1 LYSFRLKGV
10 FEYFIAYYMTF
21 DNKFLK
27 EVIKDENFYLS
38 FTNEFELYAG
48 FNRED
53 DKFLKRIYKKTKKIF
68 KKINEDYNLNE
79 SSVDS
84 LLVSKIIEARDF
96 SEIIE
101 KFTKRLKDGL
111 TVSEQDNI
119 EEELIN
125 ELGIDDTNS
134 DVKSKQIKLLNDS
147 AESLEGSLAILG
159 KVYKNIDDITDVD
172 LVYEIFDY
180 IIDNAILWSFKLI
193 DEFKDIDISE
203 IFKGEKEADAKNIL
217 KIITNFIPTLVQVRL
232 NEMIGHNNLE
242 RIIIERLEVAMKNA
256 NNNQFKIFILSFL
269 LTDINLDKHK
279 KILEECIPL
288 IKIPIIKYS
297 FILKMNYYL
306 GFKCNGNNEL
316 KKILQNNI
324 QNQTLKFNNDTDL
337 GSLHKGFSEK
347 QNKKGNYK

>member
-1 LYSFRLKGV
+1 MWLTKQFSLHSIIG
-10 FEYFIAYYMTF
+10 F

-27 EVIKDENFYLS
+27 DVIKDENFYLS

-53 DKFLKRIYKKTKKIF
+53 DKFLKKIYKKTKKVF
-68 KKINEDYNLNE
+68 SQVNETYNLRE
-79 SSVDS
+79 SSIDA

-96 SEIIE
+96 SEIID
-101 KFTKRLKDGL
+101 KFTRRLKDGL
-111 TVSEQDNI
+111 TVFEQDNI

-147 AESLEGSLAILG
+147 AESLEGCLAILG

-203 IFKGEKEADAKNIL
+203 FFKGEKEADAKNIL

-242 RIIIERLEVAMKNA
+242 RIIIERLDIAKKDA

-279 KILEECIPL
+279 KILEEGIPL

-324 QNQTLKFNNDTDL
+324 QNQYLK
-337 GSLHKGFSEK
+337 S
-347 QNKKGNYK
+347 